1 MVILR
6 KKKIIIIINNI
17 KIYAPHKILEIL
29 LTSYVY
35 NKFFSIPSRLVR
47 FAYAF
52 ACHKIFLALLTFF

>member
-6 KKKIIIIINNI
+6 KKKIIIIINI